1 MVKVVGFAGEFY
13 ILSGWDIDRSGDL
26 QRRFWIN
33 QKEKRRA
40 ATMFYSEGLYKGI
53 IYDPKGELL
62 DVIASQSRR
71 EIFNLIRDSLAF
83 YTEEGRAHPNRTSE
97 EFRAWLGI

>member
-13 ILSGWDIDRSGDL
+13 ILSGWDIDRSGDF

-33 QKEKRRA
+33 QKEKREA
-40 ATMFYSEGLYKGI
+40 AVVFFSDGRYKGM

-62 DVIASQSRR
+62 DVVASQSRR
-71 EIFNLIRDSLAF
+71 EISNLIRDTLAF
-83 YTEEGRAHPNRTSE
+83 YTEEGRVHPNKTSD
-97 EFRAWLGI
+97 EFKEWLGI